1 MNSPMSEQTTLQ
13 DVDFAKEQWVK
24 VVKESIFG
32 ESTHFYRTG
41 LGDWQEHKLVHRWHD
56 DGRELETKTAPQLV
70 DGLSGEDPN
79 AIDEA
84 VHDEVKSIEVV
95 EQSNV
100 PQAVREKAE

>member
-1 MNSPMSEQTTLQ
+1 MSDQTTLQ
-13 DVDFAKEQWVK
+13 GVDFSEKQWVR

-41 LGDWQEHKLVHRWHD
+41 LGDYQEDKLVHRWHD

-70 DGLSGEDPN
+70 GDLAGEDPN

-84 VHDEVKSIEVV
+84 VGDEIESLEVV
-95 EQSNV
+95 DESEV
-100 PQAVREKAE
+100 PETVRDKAEGSA